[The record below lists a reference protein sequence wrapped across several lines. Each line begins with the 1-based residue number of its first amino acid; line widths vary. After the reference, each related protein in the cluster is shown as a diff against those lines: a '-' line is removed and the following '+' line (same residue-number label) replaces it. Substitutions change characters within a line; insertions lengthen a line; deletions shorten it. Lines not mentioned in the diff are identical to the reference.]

1 MNIETRDGQTAMSKK
16 RPPKLHRALGFWAM
30 LAYGVGDII
39 RPTCVCSQP
48 SRYSDVHLPKRRSA
62 PSLVFGR
69 HGDCKLGWFVFG
81 SEFNQRS
88 PVGDSFYG

>member
-16 RPPKLHRALGFWAM
+16 RPPKLHRALGFWAL
-30 LAYGVGDII
+30 LAMAWATSFAQ
-39 RPTCVCSQP
+39 RMCAQP
-48 SRYSDVHLPKRRSA
+48 SRYPDVHFPKRRSA

-69 HGDCKLGWFVFG
+69 HGDCKLGWLVFG
-81 SEFNQRS
+81 SEINQRS